1 MVSMYVRSG
10 PFTVMV
16 CGLLMLS
23 MMRLP
28 SVPAMTPMLSPT
40 QAALDWRLHSMPS
53 ANTSVIAFVRSM
65 PVVDFTHWLSMLT
78 MSAGKNILTKF
89 RA

>member
-1 MVSMYVRSG
+1 
-10 PFTVMV
+10 
-16 CGLLMLS
+16 
-23 MMRLP
+23 
-28 SVPAMTPMLSPT
+28 
-40 QAALDWRLHSMPS
+40 MPS